1 MIGPAIAPLRGVNAD
16 AKMDEALRDDVRGR
30 MSKLRKRLKK
40 AHRGKSK
47 GIHDARTELRRIR
60 SELDTMGHT
69 AFDERVTS
77 ELCERLHDTE
87 RALAKARDADVL
99 LCNLESYIEKHK
111 GAATNGLDE
120 VCARLDKRRKTGL
133 KEARAALGGRSR
145 AAIVRAVKRA
155 TKPKHVVIAQPKNP
169 AKAAP
174 ELVRHFT
181 HREVWRRYDALRAF
195 DARLPADGETLHEL
209 RSVCRELRYTLE
221 TFEGASPDLA
231 PIARDLHERQDEIG
245 ELHDHELAIELLERW
260 RAKGKIAPSRGLDA
274 YLERRAKA
282 RDELRRMAESR
293 WLSLLGAKFRL
304 RLSRALEP
312 RWESDMHPIAA

>member
-1 MIGPAIAPLRGVNAD
+1 
-16 AKMDEALRDDVRGR
+16 MDEALRDDVRGR

-69 AFDERVTS
+69 AFDERVMS
-77 ELCERLHDTE
+77 DLCERLHDTE
-87 RALAKARDADVL
+87 RALAKVRDADVL
-99 LCNLESYIEKHK
+99 SCDLASYIAKEK
-111 GAATNGLDE
+111 GETDGLDE
-120 VCARLDKRRKTGL
+120 VCARLDKRRRSGV
-133 KEARAALGGRSR
+133 KEARSALGGRAR
-145 AAIVRAVKRA
+145 DAIVSAVKRA
-155 TKPKHVVIAQPKNP
+155 TKPKHVVLEQPKNP

-181 HREVWRRYDALRAF
+181 HREVWRRYEALRAF
-195 DARLPADGETLHEL
+195 DARLPVDTETLHAL
-209 RSVCRELRYTLE
+209 RSACRELRYTLE
-221 TFEGASPDLA
+221 TFQGASPDLA

-245 ELHDHELAIELLERW
+245 ELHDHELAIQLLEKW
-260 RAKGKIAPSRGLDA
+260 RSKGKIAPSRGVEA

-282 RDELRRMAESR
+282 RDELRHMAESR

-312 RWESDMHPIAA
+312 AADRHVHRIAA

>member
-1 MIGPAIAPLRGVNAD
+1 
-16 AKMDEALRDDVRGR
+16 MDEALRDDVRGR
-30 MSKLRKRLKK
+30 MAKLRKRLEK

-47 GIHDARTELRRIR
+47 GVHDARTELRRIR

-69 AFDERVTS
+69 AFDDRVTS

-99 LCNLESYIEKHK
+99 LSDLESYVEKRK
-111 GAATNGLDE
+111 GEADGLDD
-120 VCARLDKRRKTGL
+120 VCARLAKRRKSGV
-133 KEARAALGGRSR
+133 KRARAALGGRAR
-145 AAIVRAVKRA
+145 DAIVRAVKRA

-181 HREVWRRYDALRAF
+181 HREVWRRYEALRAF
-195 DARLPADGETLHEL
+195 DARLPADTETLHAL
-209 RSVCRELRYTLE
+209 RSACRGLRYTLE
-221 TFEGASPDLA
+221 TFQGASPDLA

-245 ELHDHELAIELLERW
+245 ELHDHQLAIELLEKW
-260 RAKGKIAPSRGLDA
+260 RAKGRIAPSRGLDA

-282 RDELRRMAESR
+282 RDDLRHMAESR
-293 WLSLLGAKFRL
+293 WLALLGAKFRL

-312 RWESDMHPIAA
+312 EAERDVHGLAA

>member
-1 MIGPAIAPLRGVNAD
+1 
-16 AKMDEALRDDVRGR
+16 MDEALRDDVRAHV
-30 MSKLRKRLKK
+30 SKLRKRLKK

-77 ELCERLHDTE
+77 RLCQRLHDTE

-99 LCNLESYIEKHK
+99 LGHLRGYVRKRKGRADGLGEVQAKLE
-111 GAATNGLDE
+111 
-120 VCARLDKRRKTGL
+120 ARRARGV
-133 KEARAALGGRSR
+133 KEARTMLGEHVR

-155 TKPKHVVIAQPKNP
+155 TKPKHVVIAPPKNP

-181 HREVWRRYDALRAF
+181 HREVWRRYEALRAF
-195 DARLPADGETLHEL
+195 DARLPADVETLHKL
-209 RSVCRELRYTLE
+209 RSACRQLRFTLE

-245 ELHDHELAIELLERW
+245 ELHDHELAIQLLERW
-260 RAKGKIAPSRGLDA
+260 RAKGKIASSRGLDA
-274 YLERRAKA
+274 YLERRARA
-282 RDELRRMAESR
+282 RDELRHMAESR

-304 RLSRALEP
+304 RLARALEP
-312 RWESDMHPIAA
+312 RTARAVHPMAA

>member
-1 MIGPAIAPLRGVNAD
+1 VNAD

-30 MSKLRKRLKK
+30 MPSLRKRLKK

-69 AFDERVTS
+69 AFDAHVMS
-77 ELCERLHDTE
+77 DLCERLHDTE

-99 LCNLESYIEKHK
+99 ACDLASWVAKHDGK
-111 GAATNGLDE
+111 KHDLDE
-120 VCARLDKRRKTGL
+120 VRARLEKRRRSGV
-133 KEARAALGGRSR
+133 KEARAALDGDARD
-145 AAIVRAVKRA
+145 AIVRAVKRA
-155 TKPKHVVIAQPKNP
+155 TKPKHVVIAPPKNP
-169 AKAAP
+169 ASAAP

-181 HREVWRRYDALRAF
+181 HREVWRRYEAIRAF
-195 DARLPADGETLHEL
+195 DARLPADVETLHKL
-209 RSVCRELRYTLE
+209 RSACRQLRFTLE

-245 ELHDHELAIELLERW
+245 ELHDHELAIQLLERW
-260 RAKGKIAPSRGLDA
+260 RAKGKIHPSRGLDA
-274 YLERRAKA
+274 YLARRAKA
-282 RDELRRMAESR
+282 RDDLRRMAESR

-312 RWESDMHPIAA
+312 PEDHAMHRMAA